1 MKKYFTL
8 LLVAIFSLVIVSCD
22 DRNDVVT
29 TDNDTYGV
37 MKDVTGSLTS
47 NNSFALTQGID
58 IPSTHVVLV
67 YRRVTDAWQP
77 IPKAVY
83 LPNVATLPTGREFDY
98 NFVFDTQ
105 NVQIR
110 VDDENFNL
118 VTEIT
123 PAETNQY
130 LTNQTFRIVLI
141 PASQGKNTNVDYS
154 DYNAVIKYYNIKDQK

>member
-1 MKKYFTL
+1 MKKYFTVL
-8 LLVAIFSLVIVSCD
+8 FVAIFSLVIVSCD
-22 DRNDVVT
+22 DRNDVIT
-29 TDNDTYGV
+29 TDNDTYAV

-47 NNSFALTQGID
+47 SNGFALTQGID
-58 IPSTHVVLV
+58 IPTTDVVLV
-67 YRRVTDAWQP
+67 YRRVVDAWQP

-98 NFVFDTQ
+98 NFVFDSQ

-123 PAETNQY
+123 PTETNQY
-130 LTNQTFRIVLI
+130 LANQTFRIVLI
-141 PASQGKNTNVDYS
+141 PASQGKNANVDYN